1 MNRLIQYRHKPTKK
15 ERKKMNIN
23 YINLMNNIEKDLNKI
38 NDKVFVY
45 DMMNQSNRNYV
56 ELTSKLNDLLMFIS
70 SKCLN
75 KKKDITS
82 TKIDY
87 SKVNFNSN
95 MIEDYCNNN
104 L

>member
-1 MNRLIQYRHKPTKK
+1 MVLTLPIQSSRDTYSVKCSLEIGRTTHP
-15 ERKKMNIN
+15 
-23 YINLMNNIEKDLNKI
+23 

-45 DMMNQSNRNYV
+45 DMMNQSKRDYV